1 MTINYNEMDNLT
13 GAQLVKLIATHSA
26 YKGMTEYQIKKSI
39 GQKMGKSGL
48 ALVGDLRKEVI
59 NLGLDKGGKQST
71 KIEKE
76 DKPEPIKKISPK
88 KITPEKISPK
98 KIVPEKI
105 SPKKIT
111 PEKVIPKKI
120 IPEKV
125 IPKKIIPEKISPK
138 KIVPEKI
145 VPEKISPKKITP
157 EKVIPKKIIPKKIS
171 PKNITPEKVIPKKI
185 TPEKIIPKKNTPEK
199 ISPKKL
205 NVINQI
211 PEKEYYTVIAI
222 ANIGEEDEPYYYV
235 SDSFSAEGFLYKE
248 IIEKI
253 VRHHIY
259 VHNPQEMK
267 KKNFEMT
274 LKGVVNNVPYL
285 PLNILGLYSVDW
297 KRGKYF
303 DSTYEKPFEY

>member
-1 MTINYNEMDNLT
+1 MDKLT
-13 GAQLVKLIATHSA
+13 GAQLVKLIASHSA
-26 YKGMTEYQIKKSI
+26 YTGMTEYQIKKSI

-48 ALVGDLRKEVI
+48 ALVGDLKKEAI
-59 NLGLDKGGKQST
+59 NLGLDKEGKQST

-76 DKPEPIKKISPK
+76 DKLDPIKKIIPKKISPKKITPEKTTRKKITPEKITTKKITPEKINPK

-98 KIVPEKI
+98 K
-105 SPKKIT
+105 
-111 PEKVIPKKI
+111 
-120 IPEKV
+120 
-125 IPKKIIPEKISPK
+125 
-138 KIVPEKI
+138 
-145 VPEKISPKKITP
+145 
-157 EKVIPKKIIPKKIS
+157 
-171 PKNITPEKVIPKKI
+171 
-185 TPEKIIPKKNTPEK
+185 
-199 ISPKKL
+199 L
-205 NVINQI
+205 YVINQI

-235 SDSFSAEGFLYKE
+235 SDSFSDQGSLYKE

-253 VRHHIY
+253 VRHHIS

-285 PLNILGLYSVDW
+285 PLNVLGLYSVDW